1 MRAGK
6 LTLPV
11 MIGLGTLG
19 MLLPAKADPSDDL
32 VNTPGA
38 MSEGGSEHDEQYY
51 RNNLDIVDDVLK
63 PKLDLTHI
71 DAQRSRNN
79 LLVVTLG
86 VSNKTGHKVDL
97 EVETVYRDKSGNEL
111 NTGSWIPFTLQP
123 HGDLNYRSS
132 SISEAAVDFL
142 IRVRKARGH

>member
-1 MRAGK
+1 
-6 LTLPV
+6 
-11 MIGLGTLG
+11 
-19 MLLPAKADPSDDL
+19 
-32 VNTPGA
+32 
-38 MSEGGSEHDEQYY
+38 MSEGDADTDARDY

-63 PKLDLTHI
+63 PKLDLTRI

-79 LLVVTLG
+79 LLVVTLSL
-86 VSNKTGHKVDL
+86 SNKTSRKVEL
-97 EVETVYRDKSGNEL
+97 EVETVYKDKGGNEL

-123 HGDLNYRSS
+123 QGDLNYRSS

>member
-6 LTLPV
+6 LTLPAI
-11 MIGLGTLG
+11 IGLGTLG
-19 MLLPAKADPSDDL
+19 LLPLGAAQLSDDL

-38 MSEGGSEHDEQYY
+38 MSEGSGDADPRDY

-71 DAQRSRNN
+71 DAQRGRNN
-79 LLVVTLG
+79 LLSVTLSM
-86 VSNKTGHKVDL
+86 SNKTGHKIDL
-97 EVETVYRDKSGNEL
+97 EIETIYKDKEGNAL
-111 NTGSWIPFTLQP
+111 NTSSWIGFTLKP
-123 HGDLNYRSS
+123 HADQDYHSS
-132 SISEAAVDFL
+132 SISEEAVDFL

>member
-6 LTLPV
+6 LTLPAIV
-11 MIGLGTLG
+11 GLGTLG
-19 MLLPAKADPSDDL
+19 LLPLAAAQPSDDL

-38 MSEGGSEHDEQYY
+38 MSEGSGDTDSRDF

-86 VSNKTGHKVDL
+86 LSNKTGHKVDL
-97 EVETVYRDKSGNEL
+97 DVETVYKDKSGNEL

-142 IRVRKARGH
+142 IRVRKAREH

>member
-6 LTLPV
+6 LTLPA
-11 MIGLGTLG
+11 ILGLGTLG
-19 MLLPAKADPSDDL
+19 LLPLAPAQPTDDL

-38 MSEGGSEHDEQYY
+38 MSEGDADTDARDY

-63 PKLDLTHI
+63 PKLDLTRI

-79 LLVVTLG
+79 LLVVTLSL
-86 VSNKTGHKVDL
+86 SNKTSRKVEL
-97 EVETVYRDKSGNEL
+97 EVETVYKDKGGNEL

-123 HGDLNYRSS
+123 QGDLNYRSS

>member
-6 LTLPV
+6 LTLPA
-11 MIGLGTLG
+11 ILGLG
-19 MLLPAKADPSDDL
+19 LLSPAPAAPSDDL

-38 MSEGGSEHDEQYY
+38 MSGGGTEVDQHDL
-51 RNNLDIVDDVLK
+51 RDNLDIVDDVLK
-63 PKLDLTHI
+63 PKLDLTRI
-71 DAQRSRNN
+71 DASRSRTN
-79 LLVVTLG
+79 LLVVTLAL
-86 VSNKTGHKVDL
+86 SNKTGRKVDL
-97 EVETVYRDKSGNEL
+97 EVETVYRDKGGNEL

>member
-1 MRAGK
+1 MSAGK
-6 LTLPV
+6 LTLPA
-11 MIGLGTLG
+11 ILGLGTLCV
-19 MLLPAKADPSDDL
+19 LPLAPADPSDDL

-38 MSEGGSEHDEQYY
+38 MSEGSAERDQKDL
-51 RNNLDIVDDVLK
+51 RANLDIVDDVLK
-63 PKLDLTHI
+63 PKLDLAHI
-71 DAQRSRNN
+71 DDTRGRNN
-79 LLVVTLG
+79 LLVVTLDL
-86 VSNKTGHKVDL
+86 SNKTGRKVDI
-97 EVETVYRDKSGNEL
+97 EVETVYKDKGGNEL

>member
-6 LTLPV
+6 LTLPA
-11 MIGLGTLG
+11 ILGLGTLG
-19 MLLPAKADPSDDL
+19 LLPLAPAQSSDDL

-38 MSEGGSEHDEQYY
+38 LSEGGTEMDQHDF
-51 RNNLDIVDDVLK
+51 RNNIDIVDDVLK
-63 PKLDLTHI
+63 PKLDLVHVE
-71 DAQRSRNN
+71 AQRGRNN
-79 LLVVTLG
+79 LLVVTLSL
-86 VSNKTGHKVDL
+86 SNKTGRKVDL
-97 EVETVYRDKSGNEL
+97 EMETVYKDKSGDEL

>member
-6 LTLPV
+6 LTLPA
-11 MIGLGTLG
+11 ILGLGTLG
-19 MLLPAKADPSDDL
+19 LLPLAAAQPSDDM

-38 MSEGGSEHDEQYY
+38 ISEGNTDTDQRDY